1 MADSSASA
9 TDGFI
14 LGLPGKTAAQQKA
27 GWKRVPKLHR

>member
-14 LGLPGKTAAQQKA
+14 LGLPGKKPPRNKRQA
-27 GWKRVPKLHR
+27 GKGYLK

>member
-14 LGLPGKTAAQQKA
+14 LGLPGKNRRATK
-27 GWKRVPKLHR
+27 GRLEKVT